1 MLVDD
6 LVVMAAFSPTDSLD
20 VDVLPLVAKCTT
32 VVRPVDALYSVLK
45 DGDKA
50 TDEYTS
56 DCDER
61 GRARGFLVS
70 RILGFSSQ
78 LLLCLCAPVGHVEP
92 AAPVRG
98 GKIHMPASHQRV
110 SMEMQ
115 KWFDRR

>member
-6 LVVMAAFSPTDSLD
+6 LVVMAAFGPADSLN
-20 VDVLPLVAKCTT
+20 VDVLPLAARRTT

-50 TDEYTS
+50 TDEYTP

-61 GRARGFLVS
+61 RRARGFLVS

-78 LLLCLCAPVGHVEP
+78 LL
-92 AAPVRG
+92 
-98 GKIHMPASHQRV
+98 
-110 SMEMQ
+110 
-115 KWFDRR
+115 